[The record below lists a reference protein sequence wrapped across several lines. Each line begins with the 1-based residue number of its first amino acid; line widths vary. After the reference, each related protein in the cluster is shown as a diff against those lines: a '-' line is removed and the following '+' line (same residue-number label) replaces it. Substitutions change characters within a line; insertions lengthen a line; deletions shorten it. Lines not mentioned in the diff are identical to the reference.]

1 MEPLLFLLA
10 ALTALSLLWFIRT
23 YNRFIRYRNMIEETW
38 SGIDVALKRRSNLI
52 PNLVNATKG
61 YSQHES
67 EVLTRVAEARAA
79 SASIAAREDEE
90 SRISRSLRTILAVA
104 ESYPDLKA
112 STNFLALHHS
122 LDEVEAEIQEARN
135 RYNYA
140 VRRFNTLV
148 ESFPSSLV
156 ARLFAFE
163 RRTYFALEL
172 ATQRETPV
180 VDFDPAA
187 TTDNG
192 KRPPR

>member
-1 MEPLLFLLA
+1 MEPLLFLLL
-10 ALTALSLLWFIRT
+10 ALTTLSLLWCIRT
-23 YNRFIRYRNMIEETW
+23 YNRFIRYRNMGEEAW

-52 PNLVNATKG
+52 PNLVSTTKG

-67 EVLTRVAEARAA
+67 EVLTRMAEARAA

-90 SRISRSLRTILAVA
+90 SRITRSLRTILAVA

-112 STNFLALHHS
+112 SSNFLALHHS

-148 ESFPSSLV
+148 ESFPSSLI
-156 ARLFAFE
+156 AGMFAFE

-180 VDFDPAA
+180 VDFDTVPQPRSG
-187 TTDNG
+187 DQ
-192 KRPPR
+192 PPR